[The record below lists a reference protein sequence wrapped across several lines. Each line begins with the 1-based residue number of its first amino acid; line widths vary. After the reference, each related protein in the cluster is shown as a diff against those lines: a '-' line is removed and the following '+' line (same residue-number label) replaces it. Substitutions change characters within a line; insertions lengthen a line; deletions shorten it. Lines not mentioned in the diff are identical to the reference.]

1 MGARTYLSQ
10 QLTTAPGFQD
20 EAEKPFPV
28 THPFHPLYQQE
39 YKLIDVL
46 HLWGLKR
53 VYYYD
58 VHGKR
63 KSLPLS
69 WTSLQPPDPFVIC
82 AQGRSPFR
90 VQDLLELASLLK
102 KVSSSQGQKHV

>member
-1 MGARTYLSQ
+1 MVSQFYLWK
-10 QLTTAPGFQD
+10 QLTTAPGFKD
-20 EAEKPFPV
+20 EAEKTFQV

-63 KSLPLS
+63 KSIPVS
-69 WTSLQPPDPFVIC
+69 WTSLQSPDPFVIC

-102 KVSSSQGQKHV
+102 KVSSSQGQERV

>member
-1 MGARTYLSQ
+1 MGARIFPWK
-10 QLTTAPGFQD
+10 QLTTAPSFKD
-20 EAEKPFPV
+20 EAEKTFQV

-39 YKLIDVL
+39 YKLIDVR

-58 VHGKR
+58 VHGKP

-69 WTSLQPPDPFVIC
+69 WTSLQPPDPFVLC

-90 VQDLLELASLLK
+90 TQDLIELASLLK
-102 KVSSSQGQKHV
+102 KISSPQGEENV